1 VISKTRYALKET
13 GQNLRRNLLL
23 TTASMLTV
31 AVSLSFVG
39 GALLFRSGVDNA
51 TKSWEEG
58 VEFEVFMDVEATPA
72 EQARVERE
80 LVGHPDVERVEF
92 FSKAEQYELF
102 KNLFANQP
110 EYIDNVT
117 AENLPTSY
125 RVEPRVADADLIRAV
140 GDQFE
145 EEAGVRKVV
154 FAEDTVRDVITVSR
168 YAQIGLLGLAVF
180 VLFAA
185 ALLIFNSI
193 RMAIF
198 SRRREIEV
206 MKLVGATNSFIR
218 VPFMIEGLLQGL
230 FGAGLAFAAVYFGS
244 AALVDWIGS
253 FDLFA
258 SFVLLASQIASTGVL
273 MLAVGAA
280 VGALSAG
287 VAVTR
292 FLDV

>member
-1 VISKTRYALKET
+1 MQKWRYAVRET
-13 GQNLRRNLLL
+13 LQNLRRNLLL

-58 VEFEVFMDVEATPA
+58 VEFEVFMDVDATPA
-72 EQARVERE
+72 EQARVEQE
-80 LVGHPDVERVEF
+80 LSAHPDVSRVEF
-92 FSKAEQYELF
+92 FSKQEQYELF
-102 KNLFANQP
+102 KNLFANRP

-117 AENLPTSY
+117 ADNLPTSY
-125 RVEPRVADADLIRAV
+125 RVEPTVADADLIRAV
-140 GDQFE
+140 GDRFAGE
-145 EEAGVRKVV
+145 SGVREVL
-154 FAEDTVRDVITVSR
+154 FAEDSVRDVLSVSR
-168 YAQIGLLGLAVF
+168 YAQLGLLGLAAF

-185 ALLIFNSI
+185 SLLIFNSI

-206 MKLVGATNSFIR
+206 MKLVGATNWFIR

-230 FGAGLAFAAVYFGS
+230 LGAGLAFGAVYFGS
-244 AALVDWIGS
+244 AYFVDWVGR

-258 SFVLLASQIASTGVL
+258 AFVLVTAQVLGTGAL

-280 VGALSAG
+280 VGAASAG

>member
-1 VISKTRYALKET
+1 MPKWRYAFRET
-13 GQNLRRNLLL
+13 LQNLRRNLLL

-58 VEFEVFMDVEATPA
+58 VEFEIFMEVDASP
-72 EQARVERE
+72 EQQAGVERE
-80 LVGHPDVERVEF
+80 LTQHPDVSRVEF
-92 FSKAEQYELF
+92 FSQERQYELF
-102 KNLFANQP
+102 RTLFANRP

-125 RVEPRVADADLIRAV
+125 RVEPRVADADVIRSI
-140 GDQFE
+140 GDRFE
-145 EEAGVRKVV
+145 GEDGVREVL
-154 FAEDTVRDVITVSR
+154 FAEDTVRNVLDVSR
-168 YAQIGLLGLAVF
+168 YAQLGLLGLAVF

-198 SRRREIEV
+198 SRRQEIEV
-206 MKLVGATNSFIR
+206 MKLVGATNWFIR

-230 FGAGLAFAAVYFGS
+230 LGAGLAFAAVSFGS
-244 AALVDWIGS
+244 SAFVDWVGG
-253 FDLFA
+253 FELFS
-258 SFVLLASQIASTGVL
+258 SFVLLASQVAATGGL
-273 MLAVGAA
+273 MLGVGAVVGAA
-280 VGALSAG
+280 SAG

>member
-1 VISKTRYALKET
+1 MQKWRYAIRET
-13 GQNLRRNLLL
+13 LQNLRRNLLL

-58 VEFEVFMDVEATPA
+58 VEFEVFMDVDATPA
-72 EQARVERE
+72 EQAKVEE
-80 LVGHPDVERVEF
+80 DLSAHPDVSRVEF
-92 FSKAEQYELF
+92 FSKQEQYELF
-102 KNLFANQP
+102 KNLFANRP

-117 AENLPTSY
+117 ADNLPTSY
-125 RVEPRVADADLIRAV
+125 RVEPRVADADLIRAI
-140 GDQFE
+140 GDQFAGE
-145 EEAGVRKVV
+145 SGVREVL
-154 FAEDTVRDVITVSR
+154 FAEDSVRDVLSVSR
-168 YAQIGLLGLAVF
+168 YAQLGLLGLAAF

-185 ALLIFNSI
+185 SLLIFNSI

-206 MKLVGATNSFIR
+206 MKLVGATNWFIR
-218 VPFMIEGLLQGL
+218 VPFMLEGLVQGL
-230 FGAGLAFAAVYFGS
+230 VGAGVAFGTVYFLRG
-244 AALVDWIGS
+244 AAEDGVRQI
-253 FDLFA
+253 DLFKG
-258 SFVLLASQIASTGVL
+258 FVVLGSQVATTGTFTLLL
-273 MLAVGAA
+273 GAA
-280 VGALSAG
+280 IGAIGAG

>member
-1 VISKTRYALKET
+1 MPKWRYAVRET
-13 GQNLRRNLLL
+13 LRNLRRNLLL

-39 GALLFRSGVDNA
+39 GAVLFRSGVDNA

-58 VEFEVFMDVEATPA
+58 VEFEVFMEVDASPEQ
-72 EQARVERE
+72 QARVEQA
-80 LVGHPDVERVEF
+80 LTQHPDVADVTF
-92 FSKAEQYELF
+92 YSQQEQYELF
-102 KNLFANQP
+102 KNLFANRP

-117 AENLPTSY
+117 AANLPTSY
-125 RVEPRVADADLIRAV
+125 RVEPRVADADLIRAI
-140 GDQFE
+140 GDRFE
-145 EEAGVRKVV
+145 GEDGVREVL
-154 FAEDTVRDVITVSR
+154 FAEETVRDVLNVSR
-168 YAQIGLLGLAVF
+168 YAQLGLLGLAVF

-198 SRRREIEV
+198 SRRQEIEV
-206 MKLVGATNSFIR
+206 MKLVGATNMFIR

-230 FGAGLAFAAVYFGS
+230 LGAGLAFAAVYFGS
-244 AALVDWIGS
+244 TAFVEWVGG
-253 FDLFA
+253 FELFN
-258 SFVLLASQIASTGVL
+258 SFVLLTAQLLGTGAL

-280 VGALSAG
+280 VGAVSAG
-287 VAVTR
+287 LAVTR

>member
-1 VISKTRYALKET
+1 MPKWRYAVRET
-13 GQNLRRNLLL
+13 LQNLRRNLLL

-58 VEFEVFMDVEATPA
+58 VEFEVFMDVDATPDQQA
-72 EQARVERE
+72 EVERA
-80 LVGHPDVERVEF
+80 LSQHPDVSRVEF
-92 FSKAEQYELF
+92 FSKQEQYELF
-102 KNLFANQP
+102 KNLFANRP

-117 AENLPTSY
+117 ADNLPTSY
-125 RVEPRVADADLIRAV
+125 RVEPRVADADVIRAI
-140 GDQFE
+140 GDRFE
-145 EEAGVRKVV
+145 DEAGVREVL
-154 FAEDTVRDVITVSR
+154 FAEDSVRDVLKVSR
-168 YAQIGLLGLAVF
+168 YAQLGLLGLAVF

-206 MKLVGATNSFIR
+206 MKLVGATNWFIR

-230 FGAGLAFAAVYFGS
+230 LGAGLAFAAVYFGS
-244 AALVDWIGS
+244 AFFVDWVGR
-253 FDLFA
+253 FDLFSA
-258 SFVLLASQIASTGVL
+258 FVLLTAQVLGTGAL

-280 VGALSAG
+280 VGAASAG

>member
-1 VISKTRYALKET
+1 MQKWRYAIRET
-13 GQNLRRNLLL
+13 LQNLRRNLLL

-58 VEFEVFMDVEATPA
+58 VEFEVFMDVDATPA
-72 EQARVERE
+72 EQAKVEE
-80 LVGHPDVERVEF
+80 DLSAHPDVSRVEF
-92 FSKAEQYELF
+92 FSKQEQYELF
-102 KNLFANQP
+102 KNLFANRP

-117 AENLPTSY
+117 ADNLPTSY
-125 RVEPRVADADLIRAV
+125 RVEPRVADADLIRAI
-140 GDQFE
+140 GDQFAGE
-145 EEAGVRKVV
+145 SGVREVL
-154 FAEDTVRDVITVSR
+154 FAEDSVRDVLSVSR
-168 YAQIGLLGLAVF
+168 YAQLGLLGLAAF

-185 ALLIFNSI
+185 SLLIFNSI

-206 MKLVGATNSFIR
+206 MKLVGATNWFIR

-230 FGAGLAFAAVYFGS
+230 LGAGLAFGAVYFGS
-244 AALVDWIGS
+244 AFFVDWVGR
-253 FDLFA
+253 FDLFSA
-258 SFVLLASQIASTGVL
+258 FVLVTAQVVGTGAL
-273 MLAVGAA
+273 MLVVGAA
-280 VGALSAG
+280 VGAASAG

>member
-1 VISKTRYALKET
+1 MTKWRYALKET
-13 GQNLRRNLLL
+13 VQNLRRNLLL

-58 VEFEVFMDVEATPA
+58 VEFEVFMNVDATPDQ
-72 EQARVERE
+72 QAQVERE
-80 LVGHPDVERVEF
+80 LTQHPDVASVEF
-92 FSKAEQYELF
+92 FSQERQYELF
-102 KNLFANQP
+102 KSLFANRP

-117 AENLPTSY
+117 AANLPTSY
-125 RVEPRVADADLIRAV
+125 RVEPRVADADLIRTI
-140 GDQFE
+140 GDRFE
-145 EEAGVRKVV
+145 GEAGVREVL
-154 FAEDTVRDVITVSR
+154 FAEDTVRDVLSVSR
-168 YAQIGLLGLAVF
+168 YAQLMLLGLALF

-198 SRRREIEV
+198 SRRQEIEV
-206 MKLVGATNSFIR
+206 MKLVGATNWFIR
-218 VPFMIEGLLQGL
+218 VPFMIEGMVQGL
-230 FGAGLAFAAVYFGS
+230 LGAGLAFAAVYFGS
-244 AALVDWIGS
+244 SAFVDWVAN
-253 FDLFA
+253 FELFNA
-258 SFVLLASQIASTGVL
+258 FLLLTSQKVGTGML
-273 MLAVGAA
+273 MVAVGAA

>member
-1 VISKTRYALKET
+1 MPKWRYAVKET
-13 GQNLRRNLLL
+13 FQNLRRNFLV

-39 GALLFRSGVDNA
+39 GAVLFRSGVDNA

-58 VEFEVFMDVEATPA
+58 VEFEVFMNVDATPA
-72 EQARVERE
+72 QQAQVEAALTR
-80 LVGHPDVERVEF
+80 HPDVAAVEF
-92 FSKAEQYELF
+92 YSQDEQYELF
-102 KNLFANQP
+102 KKFFANRP
-110 EYIDNVT
+110 EYIDNVS

-125 RVEPRVADADLIRAV
+125 RIEPRVADADLIRTV
-140 GDQFE
+140 GDRFAE
-145 EEAGVRKVV
+145 EPGVREVL
-154 FAEDTVRDVITVSR
+154 FAEDTVRDVLSVSR
-168 YAQIGLLGLAVF
+168 YAQIGLLGLAAF

-206 MKLVGATNSFIR
+206 MKLVGATNWFIR

-230 FGAGLAFAAVYFGS
+230 VGAGVAFGAVYFGS
-244 AALVDWIGS
+244 TAFVDWLGE
-253 FDLFA
+253 FELFS
-258 SFVLLASQIASTGVL
+258 SFVLLAGQVAGTGVL
-273 MLAVGAA
+273 LLGVGAT

>member
-1 VISKTRYALKET
+1 MPKWRYAVRET
-13 GQNLRRNLLL
+13 LQNLRRNLLL

-58 VEFEVFMDVEATPA
+58 VEFEVFMDVDATPDQ
-72 EQARVERE
+72 QALVERG
-80 LVGHPDVERVEF
+80 LSQHPDVSRVEF
-92 FSKAEQYELF
+92 FSKQEQYELF
-102 KNLFANQP
+102 KNLFANRP

-117 AENLPTSY
+117 ADNLPTSY
-125 RVEPRVADADLIRAV
+125 RVEPRVADADVIRAI
-140 GDQFE
+140 GDRFE
-145 EEAGVRKVV
+145 DEAGVREVL
-154 FAEDTVRDVITVSR
+154 FAEDSVRDVLKVSR
-168 YAQIGLLGLAVF
+168 YAQLGLLGLAVF

-206 MKLVGATNSFIR
+206 MKLVGATNWFIR

-230 FGAGLAFAAVYFGS
+230 LGAGLAFGTVYFGS
-244 AALVDWIGS
+244 AFFVDWVGR
-253 FDLFA
+253 FDLFSA
-258 SFVLLASQIASTGVL
+258 FVLLTAQVFGTGAL

-280 VGALSAG
+280 VGAASAG

>member
-1 VISKTRYALKET
+1 MPKWRYAVRET
-13 GQNLRRNLLL
+13 LQNLRRNLLL

-58 VEFEVFMDVEATPA
+58 VEFEVFMDVDATPD

-80 LVGHPDVERVEF
+80 LSRDPDVSRVEF
-92 FSKAEQYELF
+92 FSKQEQYELF
-102 KNLFANQP
+102 KNLFANRP

-117 AENLPTSY
+117 ADNLPTSY
-125 RVEPRVADADLIRAV
+125 RVEPRVADADLIRAI
-140 GDQFE
+140 GDRFE
-145 EEAGVRKVV
+145 AESGVREVL
-154 FAEDTVRDVITVSR
+154 FAEDSVRNVLNVSR
-168 YAQIGLLGLAVF
+168 YAQLGLLGLAVF

-185 ALLIFNSI
+185 SLLIFNSI

-206 MKLVGATNSFIR
+206 MKLVGATNWFIR

-230 FGAGLAFAAVYFGS
+230 LGAGLAFAAVYFGS
-244 AALVDWIGS
+244 ALFVDWVGR
-253 FDLFA
+253 FDLFSA
-258 SFVLLASQIASTGVL
+258 FVLVTAQVLGTGAL

-280 VGALSAG
+280 VGAASAG

>member
-1 VISKTRYALKET
+1 MPKWRYAVKET
-13 GQNLRRNLLL
+13 LRNLRRNLLL

-39 GALLFRSGVDNA
+39 GAVLFRSGVDNA

-58 VEFEVFMDVEATPA
+58 VEFEVFMEVDATP
-72 EQARVERE
+72 EQQALVERE
-80 LVGHPDVERVEF
+80 LTQHPDVAEVEF
-92 FSKAEQYELF
+92 FSQQQQYELF
-102 KNLFANQP
+102 KNLFANRP

-117 AENLPTSY
+117 AANLPTSY
-125 RVEPRVADADLIRAV
+125 RVEPEVADADLIESIGER
-140 GDQFE
+140 FE
-145 EEAGVRKVV
+145 AEEGVREVL
-154 FAEDTVRDVITVSR
+154 FAEDTVRDVLNVSR
-168 YAQIGLLGLAVF
+168 YAQLGLLGLALF
-180 VLFAA
+180 VLLAA

-198 SRRREIEV
+198 SRRQEIEV
-206 MKLVGATNSFIR
+206 MKLVGATNMFIR

-230 FGAGLAFAAVYFGS
+230 LGAGLAFAAVYFGS
-244 AALVDWIGS
+244 TAFVEWVGS
-253 FDLFA
+253 FELFT
-258 SFVLLASQIASTGVL
+258 SFVLLTTQVVGTGAL

>member
-1 VISKTRYALKET
+1 MPKWRYAVKET
-13 GQNLRRNLLL
+13 LRNLRRNLLL

-39 GALLFRSGVDNA
+39 GAVLFRSGVDNA

-58 VEFEVFMDVEATPA
+58 VEFEVFMEVDATP
-72 EQARVERE
+72 EQQALVERE
-80 LVGHPDVERVEF
+80 LTQHPDVAEVEF
-92 FSKAEQYELF
+92 FSQQQQYELF
-102 KNLFANQP
+102 KNLFANRP

-117 AENLPTSY
+117 ADNLPTSY
-125 RVEPRVADADLIRAV
+125 RVEPEVADADLIESIGER
-140 GDQFE
+140 FE
-145 EEAGVRKVV
+145 TEEGVREVL
-154 FAEDTVRDVITVSR
+154 FAEDTVRDVLNVSR
-168 YAQIGLLGLAVF
+168 YAQLGLLGLALF
-180 VLFAA
+180 VLLAA

-198 SRRREIEV
+198 SRRQEIEV
-206 MKLVGATNSFIR
+206 MKLVGATNMFIR

-230 FGAGLAFAAVYFGS
+230 LGAGLAFAAVYFGS
-244 AALVDWIGS
+244 TAFVEWVGS
-253 FDLFA
+253 FELFT
-258 SFVLLASQIASTGVL
+258 SFVLLTTQVVGTGAL

>member
-1 VISKTRYALKET
+1 MPKWRYAFKET
-13 GQNLRRNLLL
+13 LQNLRRNLLL

-58 VEFEVFMDVEATPA
+58 VEFEIFMNVDASP
-72 EQARVERE
+72 EQQSQVERE
-80 LVGHPDVERVEF
+80 LTQHPDVAQVEF
-92 FSKAEQYELF
+92 FSQERQYELF
-102 KNLFANQP
+102 KTLFANRP

-125 RVEPRVADADLIRAV
+125 RVEPRVADADLIRAI
-140 GDQFE
+140 GDRFE
-145 EEAGVRKVV
+145 GEAGVREVL
-154 FAEDTVRDVITVSR
+154 FAEDTVRDVLNVSR
-168 YAQIGLLGLAVF
+168 YAQLGLLGLAVF

-206 MKLVGATNSFIR
+206 MKLVGATNWFIR

-230 FGAGLAFAAVYFGS
+230 LGAGIAFGAVYFGS
-244 AALVDWIGS
+244 NAFVDWVGG
-253 FDLFA
+253 FELFS
-258 SFVLLASQIASTGVL
+258 SFVLLASQVASTGAL
-273 MLAVGAA
+273 MIGVGAA
-280 VGALSAG
+280 VGAASAG

>member
-1 VISKTRYALKET
+1 MPKWRYAVKET
-13 GQNLRRNLLL
+13 LQNLRRNLLL

-58 VEFEVFMDVEATPA
+58 VEFEVFMNVDASPEQQAQVE
-72 EQARVERE
+72 QE
-80 LVGHPDVERVEF
+80 LTDHPDVDRVEF
-92 FSKAEQYELF
+92 FSQEEQYALF
-102 KNLFANQP
+102 QNLFANRP

-125 RVEPRVADADLIRAV
+125 RVEPRVADADLIRSI
-140 GDQFE
+140 GDRFTGE
-145 EEAGVRKVV
+145 PGVRQVL
-154 FAEDTVRDVITVSR
+154 FAEDTVREVLSVSR
-168 YAQIGLLGLAVF
+168 YAQLGLLGLAVF

-206 MKLVGATNSFIR
+206 MKLVGATNWFIR

-230 FGAGLAFAAVYFGS
+230 LGAGLAFAAVYFGS
-244 AALVDWIGS
+244 AAFVDWVGD
-253 FDLFA
+253 FPLFE
-258 SFVLLASQIASTGVL
+258 SFVLLAGQVVSTGVL
-273 MLAVGAA
+273 MVAVGAA
-280 VGALSAG
+280 VGAVSAG

>member
-1 VISKTRYALKET
+1 MPKWRYAVKET
-13 GQNLRRNLLL
+13 LRNLRRNLLL

-39 GALLFRSGVDNA
+39 GAVLFRSGVDNA

-58 VEFEVFMDVEATPA
+58 VEFEVFMEVDASPEQQA
-72 EQARVERE
+72 EVERA
-80 LVGHPDVERVEF
+80 LTQHPDVAEVEF
-92 FSKAEQYELF
+92 FSQQQQYELF
-102 KNLFANQP
+102 KNLFANRP

-117 AENLPTSY
+117 ADNLPTSY
-125 RVEPRVADADLIRAV
+125 RVEPEVADADLIESIGER
-140 GDQFE
+140 FE
-145 EEAGVRKVV
+145 TEEGVREVL
-154 FAEDTVRDVITVSR
+154 FAEDTVRDVLNVSR
-168 YAQIGLLGLAVF
+168 YAQLGLLGLALF
-180 VLFAA
+180 VLLAA

-198 SRRREIEV
+198 SRRQEIEV
-206 MKLVGATNSFIR
+206 MKLVGATNMFIR

-230 FGAGLAFAAVYFGS
+230 LGAGLAFAAVYFGS
-244 AALVDWIGS
+244 TAFVEWVGS
-253 FDLFA
+253 FELFT
-258 SFVLLASQIASTGVL
+258 SFVLLTTQVVGTGAL

>member
-1 VISKTRYALKET
+1 MPKWRYAVRET
-13 GQNLRRNLLL
+13 LRNLRRNLLL

-39 GALLFRSGVDNA
+39 GAVLFRSGVDNA

-58 VEFEVFMDVEATPA
+58 VEFEVFMEVGASPEQ
-72 EQARVERE
+72 QARVERA
-80 LVGHPDVERVEF
+80 LTQHPDVADVEF
-92 FSKAEQYELF
+92 YSQQRQYELF
-102 KNLFANQP
+102 KNLFANRP

-117 AENLPTSY
+117 AANLPTSY
-125 RVEPRVADADLIRAV
+125 RVEPEVADADVIRSI
-140 GDQFE
+140 GSRFE
-145 EEAGVRKVV
+145 EEDGVREVL
-154 FAEDTVRDVITVSR
+154 FAEDTVRNVLSVSR
-168 YAQIGLLGLAVF
+168 YAQLGLLGLALF

-198 SRRREIEV
+198 SRRQEIEV
-206 MKLVGATNSFIR
+206 MKLVGATNMFIR

-230 FGAGLAFAAVYFGS
+230 LGAGVAFAAVYFGS
-244 AALVDWIGS
+244 AAFVDWVGS
-253 FDLFA
+253 FELFSA
-258 SFVLLASQIASTGVL
+258 FVLLTTQVVGTGAL

>member
-1 VISKTRYALKET
+1 MPKWRYAVKET
-13 GQNLRRNLLL
+13 LRNLRRNLLL

-39 GALLFRSGVDNA
+39 GAVLFRSGVDNA
-51 TKSWEEG
+51 TKSWEDG
-58 VEFEVFMDVEATPA
+58 VEFEVFMEVDATPEQQA
-72 EQARVERE
+72 EVERA
-80 LVGHPDVERVEF
+80 LTQHPDVAEVEF
-92 FSKAEQYELF
+92 FSQQQQYELF
-102 KNLFANQP
+102 KNLFANRP

-117 AENLPTSY
+117 ADNLPTSY
-125 RVEPRVADADLIRAV
+125 RVEPEVADADLIESIGER
-140 GDQFE
+140 FE
-145 EEAGVRKVV
+145 TEEGVREVL
-154 FAEDTVRDVITVSR
+154 FAEDTVRDVLNVSR
-168 YAQIGLLGLAVF
+168 YAQLGLLGLALF
-180 VLFAA
+180 VLLAA

-198 SRRREIEV
+198 SRRQEIEV
-206 MKLVGATNSFIR
+206 MKLVGATNMFIR

-230 FGAGLAFAAVYFGS
+230 LGAGLAFAAVYFGS
-244 AALVDWIGS
+244 TAFVEWVGS
-253 FDLFA
+253 FELFT
-258 SFVLLASQIASTGVL
+258 SFVLLTTQVVGTGAL

>member
-1 VISKTRYALKET
+1 MPKWRYAVKET
-13 GQNLRRNLLL
+13 LQNLRRNLLL

-58 VEFEVFMDVEATPA
+58 VEFEVFMNVDATP
-72 EQARVERE
+72 EQEAQVERE
-80 LVGHPDVERVEF
+80 LSQHPDVAKIEF
-92 FSKAEQYELF
+92 FSKERQYELF
-102 KNLFANQP
+102 KTLFANRP

-117 AENLPTSY
+117 AANLPTSY
-125 RVEPRVADADLIRAV
+125 RVEPRVADADLIRAI
-140 GDQFE
+140 GDRFE
-145 EEAGVRKVV
+145 GEAGVREVL
-154 FAEDTVRDVITVSR
+154 FAEDTVRDVLNVSR
-168 YAQIGLLGLAVF
+168 YAQLGLLGLAVF

-206 MKLVGATNSFIR
+206 MKLVGATNWFIR

-230 FGAGLAFAAVYFGS
+230 LGAGLAFGAVYFGS
-244 AALVDWIGS
+244 TAFVDWVGG
-253 FDLFA
+253 FELFS
-258 SFVLLASQIASTGVL
+258 SFVLLGRQVASTGAL
-273 MLAVGAA
+273 MLGVGAA
-280 VGALSAG
+280 VGAASAG

>member
-1 VISKTRYALKET
+1 MPKWRYAIRET
-13 GQNLRRNLLL
+13 LRNLRRNLLL

-39 GALLFRSGVDNA
+39 GAVLFRSGVDNA

-58 VEFEVFMDVEATPA
+58 VEFEVFMEADSTH
-72 EQARVERE
+72 EQQASVERA
-80 LVGHPDVERVEF
+80 LTQHPDVAEVEF
-92 FSKAEQYELF
+92 FSQQQQYELF
-102 KNLFANQP
+102 KNLFANRP

-117 AENLPTSY
+117 AANLPTSY
-125 RVEPRVADADLIRAV
+125 RVEPEVADADLIESIGER
-140 GDQFE
+140 FE
-145 EEAGVRKVV
+145 GVDGVREVL
-154 FAEDTVRDVITVSR
+154 FAEDTVRDVLNVSR
-168 YAQIGLLGLAVF
+168 YAQLGLLGLALF
-180 VLFAA
+180 VLLAA

-198 SRRREIEV
+198 SRRQEIEV
-206 MKLVGATNSFIR
+206 MKLVGATNMFIR
-218 VPFMIEGLLQGL
+218 VPFMIEGLLQGVL
-230 FGAGLAFAAVYFGS
+230 GAGLAFAAVYFGS
-244 AALVDWIGS
+244 SAFVRWVGG
-253 FDLFA
+253 FELFT
-258 SFVLLASQIASTGVL
+258 SFVLLTTQVVGTGAL

>member
-1 VISKTRYALKET
+1 MTKWRYALKET
-13 GQNLRRNLLL
+13 VQNLRRNLLL

-58 VEFEVFMDVEATPA
+58 VEFEVFMNVDATP
-72 EQARVERE
+72 EQQAQVERE
-80 LVGHPDVERVEF
+80 LTEHPDVASVEF
-92 FSKAEQYELF
+92 FSQQRQYELF
-102 KNLFANQP
+102 RNLFANRP

-117 AENLPTSY
+117 AANLPTSY
-125 RVEPRVADADLIRAV
+125 RVEPRVADADLIRAI
-140 GDQFE
+140 GDRFE
-145 EEAGVRKVV
+145 DAPGVREVL
-154 FAEDTVRDVITVSR
+154 FAEDTVRDVLNVSR
-168 YAQIGLLGLAVF
+168 YAQLMLLGLAVF

-198 SRRREIEV
+198 SRREEIEV
-206 MKLVGATNSFIR
+206 MKLVGATNWFIR
-218 VPFMIEGLLQGL
+218 VPFMIEGLVQGL
-230 FGAGLAFAAVYFGS
+230 LGAGLAFAAVYFGS
-244 AALVDWIGS
+244 SAFVDWVAN
-253 FDLFA
+253 FELFNA
-258 SFVLLASQIASTGVL
+258 FLVLTSQKVGTGVL
-273 MLAVGAA
+273 MVGVGAA

>member
-1 VISKTRYALKET
+1 MLKWRYAIKET
-13 GQNLRRNLLL
+13 LQNLRRNLLL

-58 VEFEVFMDVEATPA
+58 VEFEVFMDVDATPS

-80 LVGHPDVERVEF
+80 LSRDPDVSRVEF
-92 FSKAEQYELF
+92 FSKQEQYELF
-102 KNLFANQP
+102 KNLFANRP

-117 AENLPTSY
+117 ADNLPTSY
-125 RVEPRVADADLIRAV
+125 RVEPRVADADLIRAI
-140 GDQFE
+140 GDRFA
-145 EEAGVRKVV
+145 EEAGVREVL
-154 FAEDTVRDVITVSR
+154 FAEDSVRDVLNVSR
-168 YAQIGLLGLAVF
+168 YAQLGLLGLAVF

-185 ALLIFNSI
+185 SLLIFNSI

-206 MKLVGATNSFIR
+206 MKLVGATNWFIR

-230 FGAGLAFAAVYFGS
+230 LGAGLAFAAVYFGS
-244 AALVDWIGS
+244 AFFVDWVGR
-253 FDLFA
+253 FDLFSA
-258 SFVLLASQIASTGVL
+258 FLLVTAQVLGTGAL

-280 VGALSAG
+280 VGAASAG
-287 VAVTR
+287 FAVTR

>member
-1 VISKTRYALKET
+1 MQKWRYAIRET
-13 GQNLRRNLLL
+13 LQNLRRNLLL

-58 VEFEVFMDVEATPA
+58 VEFEVFMEVDATP
-72 EQARVERE
+72 EQQARVERA
-80 LVGHPDVERVEF
+80 LTQHPDVSRVEF
-92 FSKAEQYELF
+92 FSKQEQYELF
-102 KNLFANQP
+102 KNLFANRP

-117 AENLPTSY
+117 ADNLPTSY
-125 RVEPRVADADLIRAV
+125 RVEPEVADADLIESIGER
-140 GDQFE
+140 FE
-145 EEAGVRKVV
+145 GVDGVREVL
-154 FAEDTVRDVITVSR
+154 FAEDTVRDVLNVSR
-168 YAQIGLLGLAVF
+168 YAQLGLLGLALF
-180 VLFAA
+180 VLLAA

-206 MKLVGATNSFIR
+206 MKLVGATNWFIR

-230 FGAGLAFAAVYFGS
+230 LGAGLAFGAVYFGS
-244 AALVDWIGS
+244 AFFVDWVGR
-253 FDLFA
+253 FDLFSA
-258 SFVLLASQIASTGVL
+258 FVLVTAQVVGTGAL
-273 MLAVGAA
+273 MLVVGAA
-280 VGALSAG
+280 VGAASAG

>member
-1 VISKTRYALKET
+1 MHKWRYAIKET
-13 GQNLRRNLLL
+13 LQNLRRNLLL

-39 GALLFRSGVDNA
+39 GAVLFRSGVDNA

-58 VEFEVFMDVEATPA
+58 VEFEVFMDVDATPEQQA
-72 EQARVERE
+72 QVEQA
-80 LVGHPDVERVEF
+80 LTSHPDVADVRF
-92 FSKAEQYELF
+92 FSKQQQYELF
-102 KNLFANQP
+102 KNLFANRP

-117 AENLPTSY
+117 AANLPTSY
-125 RVEPRVADADLIRAV
+125 RVEPRVADADLITAMGQR
-140 GDQFE
+140 FE
-145 EEAGVRKVV
+145 EEDGVREVL
-154 FAEDTVRDVITVSR
+154 FAEETVRDVLDVSR
-168 YAQIGLLGLAVF
+168 YAQLGLLGLAVF

-198 SRRREIEV
+198 SRRQEIEV
-206 MKLVGATNSFIR
+206 MKLVGATNMFIR

-230 FGAGLAFAAVYFGS
+230 LGAGLAFAAVYFGS
-244 AALVDWIGS
+244 AAFVEWVGS
-253 FDLFA
+253 FPLFNA
-258 SFVLLASQIASTGVL
+258 FVLLTTQVVSTGAL
-273 MLAVGAA
+273 MVAVGAA
-280 VGALSAG
+280 VGAISAG

>member
-1 VISKTRYALKET
+1 MPKWRYAVKET
-13 GQNLRRNLLL
+13 LRNLRRNLLL

-39 GALLFRSGVDNA
+39 GAVLFRSGVDNA
-51 TKSWEEG
+51 TKSWEDG
-58 VEFEVFMDVEATPA
+58 VEFEVFMEVDATP
-72 EQARVERE
+72 EQQAQVERA
-80 LVGHPDVERVEF
+80 LTQHPDVAEVEF
-92 FSKAEQYELF
+92 FSQQQQYELF
-102 KNLFANQP
+102 KNLFANRP

-117 AENLPTSY
+117 AANLPTSY
-125 RVEPRVADADLIRAV
+125 RVEPTVADADLIESIGER
-140 GDQFE
+140 FE
-145 EEAGVRKVV
+145 TEEGVREVL
-154 FAEDTVRDVITVSR
+154 FAEDTVRDVLNVSR
-168 YAQIGLLGLAVF
+168 YAQLGLLGLALF
-180 VLFAA
+180 VLLAA

-198 SRRREIEV
+198 SRRQEIEV
-206 MKLVGATNSFIR
+206 MKLVGATNTFIR

-230 FGAGLAFAAVYFGS
+230 VGAGLAFAAVYFGS
-244 AALVDWIGS
+244 TAFVEWVGS
-253 FDLFA
+253 FELFE
-258 SFVLLASQIASTGVL
+258 SFVLLTTQVVGTGAL

>member
-1 VISKTRYALKET
+1 MPKWRYAVKET
-13 GQNLRRNLLL
+13 LRNLRRNLLL

-39 GALLFRSGVDNA
+39 GAVLFRSGGDNA
-51 TKSWEEG
+51 TKSWEDG
-58 VEFEVFMDVEATPA
+58 VEFEVFMEVDATP
-72 EQARVERE
+72 EQQALVERE
-80 LVGHPDVERVEF
+80 LTQHPDVAEVEF
-92 FSKAEQYELF
+92 FSQQQQYELF
-102 KNLFANQP
+102 KNLFANRP

-117 AENLPTSY
+117 AANLPTSY
-125 RVEPRVADADLIRAV
+125 RVEPQVADPDLIESIGER
-140 GDQFE
+140 FE
-145 EEAGVRKVV
+145 TEEGVREVL
-154 FAEDTVRDVITVSR
+154 FAEDTVRDVLNVSR
-168 YAQIGLLGLAVF
+168 YAQLGLLGLALF
-180 VLFAA
+180 VLLAA

-198 SRRREIEV
+198 SRRQEIEV
-206 MKLVGATNSFIR
+206 MKLVGATNMFIR

-230 FGAGLAFAAVYFGS
+230 VGAGLAFAAVYFGS
-244 AALVDWIGS
+244 NAFVEWVGT
-253 FDLFA
+253 FELFE
-258 SFVLLASQIASTGVL
+258 SFVLLTTQVVGTGAL

>member
-1 VISKTRYALKET
+1 MPKWRYAVRET
-13 GQNLRRNLLL
+13 LRNLRRNLLL

-39 GALLFRSGVDNA
+39 GAVLFRSGVDNA

-58 VEFEVFMDVEATPA
+58 VEFEVFMEVDASPEQ
-72 EQARVERE
+72 QARVEQA
-80 LVGHPDVERVEF
+80 LTQHPDVADVTF
-92 FSKAEQYELF
+92 YSQQEQYELF
-102 KNLFANQP
+102 KNLFANRP

-117 AENLPTSY
+117 AANLPTSY
-125 RVEPRVADADLIRAV
+125 RVEPRVADADLIRAI
-140 GDQFE
+140 GDRFE
-145 EEAGVRKVV
+145 GEDGVREVL
-154 FAEDTVRDVITVSR
+154 FAEETVRDVLNVSR
-168 YAQIGLLGLAVF
+168 YAQLGLLGLAVF

-198 SRRREIEV
+198 SRRQEIEV
-206 MKLVGATNSFIR
+206 MKLVGATNMFIR

-230 FGAGLAFAAVYFGS
+230 LGAGLAFAAVYFGS
-244 AALVDWIGS
+244 TAFVEWVGT
-253 FDLFA
+253 FELFS
-258 SFVLLASQIASTGVL
+258 SFVLLTAQLLGTGAL

-280 VGALSAG
+280 VGAVSAG
-287 VAVTR
+287 LAVTR

>member
-1 VISKTRYALKET
+1 MLKWRYAIKET
-13 GQNLRRNLLL
+13 LQNLRRNLLL

-31 AVSLSFVG
+31 AVSLSFGG

-58 VEFEVFMDVEATPA
+58 VEFEVFMDVDATPS

-80 LVGHPDVERVEF
+80 LSRDPDVSRVEF
-92 FSKAEQYELF
+92 FSKQEQYELF
-102 KNLFANQP
+102 KNLFANRP

-117 AENLPTSY
+117 ADNLPTSY
-125 RVEPRVADADLIRAV
+125 RVEPRVADADLIRAI
-140 GDQFE
+140 GDRFA
-145 EEAGVRKVV
+145 EEAGVREVL
-154 FAEDTVRDVITVSR
+154 FAEDSVRDVLNVSR
-168 YAQIGLLGLAVF
+168 YAQLGLLGLAVF

-185 ALLIFNSI
+185 SLLIFNSI

-206 MKLVGATNSFIR
+206 MKLVGATNWFIR

-230 FGAGLAFAAVYFGS
+230 LGAGLAFAAVYFGS
-244 AALVDWIGS
+244 AFFVDWVGR
-253 FDLFA
+253 FDLFSA
-258 SFVLLASQIASTGVL
+258 FVLVTAQVLGTGAL

-280 VGALSAG
+280 VGAASAG
-287 VAVTR
+287 FAVTR

>member
-1 VISKTRYALKET
+1 MPKWRYAVKET
-13 GQNLRRNLLL
+13 LRNLRRNLLL

-39 GALLFRSGVDNA
+39 GAVLFRSGVDNA
-51 TKSWEEG
+51 TKSWEDG
-58 VEFEVFMDVEATPA
+58 VEFEVFMEVDATP
-72 EQARVERE
+72 EQQARVERG
-80 LVGHPDVERVEF
+80 LTQHPDVAEVEF
-92 FSKAEQYELF
+92 FSQQQQYELF
-102 KNLFANQP
+102 KNLFANRP

-117 AENLPTSY
+117 AANLPTSY
-125 RVEPRVADADLIRAV
+125 RVEPEVADADLIESIGER
-140 GDQFE
+140 FE
-145 EEAGVRKVV
+145 AEEGVREVL
-154 FAEDTVRDVITVSR
+154 FAEDTVRDVLNVSR
-168 YAQIGLLGLAVF
+168 YAQLGLLGLALF
-180 VLFAA
+180 VLLAA

-198 SRRREIEV
+198 SRRQEIEV
-206 MKLVGATNSFIR
+206 MKLVGATNMFIR

-230 FGAGLAFAAVYFGS
+230 VGAGLAFGAVYFGS
-244 AALVDWIGS
+244 NAFVEWVGS
-253 FDLFA
+253 FELFE
-258 SFVLLASQIASTGVL
+258 SFVLLTTQVVGTGAL

>member
-1 VISKTRYALKET
+1 MPKWRYAIRET
-13 GQNLRRNLLL
+13 LRNLRRNLLL

-39 GALLFRSGVDNA
+39 GAVLFRSGVDNA

-58 VEFEVFMDVEATPA
+58 VEFEVFMEVDATP
-72 EQARVERE
+72 EQQASVERA
-80 LVGHPDVERVEF
+80 LTQHPDVAEVEF
-92 FSKAEQYELF
+92 FSQQQQYELF
-102 KNLFANQP
+102 KNLFANRP

-117 AENLPTSY
+117 AANLPTSY
-125 RVEPRVADADLIRAV
+125 RVEPEVADADLIESIGER
-140 GDQFE
+140 FE
-145 EEAGVRKVV
+145 GVDGVREVL
-154 FAEDTVRDVITVSR
+154 FAEDTVRDVLNVSR
-168 YAQIGLLGLAVF
+168 YAQLGLLGLALF
-180 VLFAA
+180 VLLAA

-198 SRRREIEV
+198 SRRQEIEV
-206 MKLVGATNSFIR
+206 MKLVGATNMFIR
-218 VPFMIEGLLQGL
+218 VPFMIEGLLQGVL
-230 FGAGLAFAAVYFGS
+230 GAGLAFAAVYFGS
-244 AALVDWIGS
+244 SAFVRWVGG
-253 FDLFA
+253 FELFT
-258 SFVLLASQIASTGVL
+258 SFVLLTTQVVGTGAL

>member
-1 VISKTRYALKET
+1 MQKWRYAVRET
-13 GQNLRRNLLL
+13 LQNLRRNLLL

-58 VEFEVFMDVEATPA
+58 VEFEVFMDVDATPD

-80 LVGHPDVERVEF
+80 LSRDPDVSRVEF
-92 FSKAEQYELF
+92 FSKQEQYELF
-102 KNLFANQP
+102 KNLFANRP

-117 AENLPTSY
+117 ADNLPTSY
-125 RVEPRVADADLIRAV
+125 RVEPRVADADLIRAI
-140 GDQFE
+140 GDRFE
-145 EEAGVRKVV
+145 VEAGVREVL
-154 FAEDTVRDVITVSR
+154 FAEDSVRDVLNVSR
-168 YAQIGLLGLAVF
+168 YAQLGLLGLAVF

-185 ALLIFNSI
+185 SLLIFNSI

-206 MKLVGATNSFIR
+206 MKLVGATNWFIR

-230 FGAGLAFAAVYFGS
+230 LGAGLAFAAVYFGS
-244 AALVDWIGS
+244 AFFVDWVGRFELLS
-253 FDLFA
+253 A
-258 SFVLLASQIASTGVL
+258 FVLVTAQVLGTGAL

-280 VGALSAG
+280 VGATSAG

>member
-1 VISKTRYALKET
+1 MPKWRYAVRET
-13 GQNLRRNLLL
+13 LQNLRRNLLL

-39 GALLFRSGVDNA
+39 GAVLFRSGVDNA

-58 VEFEVFMDVEATPA
+58 VEFEVFMEVDASPEQ
-72 EQARVERE
+72 QARVEQA
-80 LVGHPDVERVEF
+80 LTQHPDVADVTF
-92 FSKAEQYELF
+92 YSQQEQYELF
-102 KNLFANQP
+102 KNLFANRP

-117 AENLPTSY
+117 AANLPTSY
-125 RVEPRVADADLIRAV
+125 RVEPRVADADLIRAI
-140 GDQFE
+140 GDRFE
-145 EEAGVRKVV
+145 GEDGVREVL
-154 FAEDTVRDVITVSR
+154 FAEETVRDVLNVSR
-168 YAQIGLLGLAVF
+168 YAQLGLLGLAVF

-198 SRRREIEV
+198 SRRQEIEV
-206 MKLVGATNSFIR
+206 MKLVGATNMFIR

-230 FGAGLAFAAVYFGS
+230 LGAGLAFAAVYFGS
-244 AALVDWIGS
+244 TAFVEWVGT
-253 FDLFA
+253 FELFS
-258 SFVLLASQIASTGVL
+258 SFVLLTAQLLGTGAL

-280 VGALSAG
+280 VGAVSAG
-287 VAVTR
+287 LAVTR

>member
-1 VISKTRYALKET
+1 MPKWRYAVRET
-13 GQNLRRNLLL
+13 LQNLRRNLLL

-58 VEFEVFMDVEATPA
+58 VEFEVFMDVDATPDQQA
-72 EQARVERE
+72 EVERS
-80 LVGHPDVERVEF
+80 LTQHPDVAEVEF
-92 FSKAEQYELF
+92 FSQQQQYELF
-102 KNLFANQP
+102 KNLFANRP

-117 AENLPTSY
+117 AANLPTSY
-125 RVEPRVADADLIRAV
+125 RVEPQVADPDLIESIGER
-140 GDQFE
+140 FE
-145 EEAGVRKVV
+145 TEEGVREVL
-154 FAEDTVRDVITVSR
+154 FAEDTVRDVLNVSR
-168 YAQIGLLGLAVF
+168 YAQLGLLGLALF
-180 VLFAA
+180 VLLAA

-198 SRRREIEV
+198 SRRQEIEV
-206 MKLVGATNSFIR
+206 MKLVGATNMFIR

-230 FGAGLAFAAVYFGS
+230 VGAGLAFAAVYFGS
-244 AALVDWIGS
+244 TAFVEWVGT
-253 FDLFA
+253 FELFE
-258 SFVLLASQIASTGVL
+258 SFVLLTTQVVGTGAL

-280 VGALSAG
+280 VGAVSAG
-287 VAVTR
+287 LAVTR

>member
-1 VISKTRYALKET
+1 MPKWRYAFKET
-13 GQNLRRNLLL
+13 LQNLRRNLLL

-58 VEFEVFMDVEATPA
+58 VEFEIFMEVDASP
-72 EQARVERE
+72 EQQAQVERE
-80 LVGHPDVERVEF
+80 LTQHPDVAQVEF
-92 FSKAEQYELF
+92 FSQERQYELF
-102 KNLFANQP
+102 KTLFANRP

-117 AENLPTSY
+117 AANLPTSY
-125 RVEPRVADADLIRAV
+125 RVEPRVADADLIRAI
-140 GDQFE
+140 GDRFE
-145 EEAGVRKVV
+145 GEAGVREVL
-154 FAEDTVRDVITVSR
+154 FAEDTVRDVLNVSR
-168 YAQIGLLGLAVF
+168 YAQLGLLGLAVF

-206 MKLVGATNSFIR
+206 MKLVGATNWFIR

-230 FGAGLAFAAVYFGS
+230 LGAGIAFGAVYFGS
-244 AALVDWIGS
+244 NAFVDWVGG
-253 FDLFA
+253 FELFS
-258 SFVLLASQIASTGVL
+258 SFVLLASQVASTGAL
-273 MLAVGAA
+273 MIGVGAA
-280 VGALSAG
+280 VGAASAG

>member
-1 VISKTRYALKET
+1 MPKWRYAIRET
-13 GQNLRRNLLL
+13 LQNLRRNLLL

-58 VEFEVFMDVEATPA
+58 VEFEVFMDVDATPDQ
-72 EQARVERE
+72 QADVERA
-80 LVGHPDVERVEF
+80 LSQHPDVSRVEF
-92 FSKAEQYELF
+92 FSKQEQYELF
-102 KNLFANQP
+102 KNLFANRP

-117 AENLPTSY
+117 ADNLPTSY
-125 RVEPRVADADLIRAV
+125 RVEPRVADADVIRAI
-140 GDQFE
+140 GDRFE
-145 EEAGVRKVV
+145 DEAGVREVL
-154 FAEDTVRDVITVSR
+154 FAEDSVRDVLKVSR
-168 YAQIGLLGLAVF
+168 YAQLGLLGLAVF

-206 MKLVGATNSFIR
+206 MKLVGATNWFIR

-230 FGAGLAFAAVYFGS
+230 LGAGLAFGTVYFGS
-244 AALVDWIGS
+244 AFFVDWVGR
-253 FDLFA
+253 FDLFSA
-258 SFVLLASQIASTGVL
+258 FVLLTAQVFGTGAL

-280 VGALSAG
+280 VGAASAG

>member
-1 VISKTRYALKET
+1 MPKWRYAVRET
-13 GQNLRRNLLL
+13 LQNLRRNLLL

-58 VEFEVFMDVEATPA
+58 VEFEVFMDVDATPDQ
-72 EQARVERE
+72 QALVERG
-80 LVGHPDVERVEF
+80 LSQHPDVSRVEF
-92 FSKAEQYELF
+92 FSKQEQYELF
-102 KNLFANQP
+102 KNLFANRP

-117 AENLPTSY
+117 ADNLPTSY
-125 RVEPRVADADLIRAV
+125 RVEPRVADADVIRAI
-140 GDQFE
+140 GDRFE
-145 EEAGVRKVV
+145 DEAGVREVL
-154 FAEDTVRDVITVSR
+154 FAEDSVRDVLKVSR
-168 YAQIGLLGLAVF
+168 YAQLGLLGLAFF

-206 MKLVGATNSFIR
+206 MKLVGATNWFIR

-230 FGAGLAFAAVYFGS
+230 LGAGLAFAAVYFGS
-244 AALVDWIGS
+244 AFFVDWVGR
-253 FDLFA
+253 FDLFSA
-258 SFVLLASQIASTGVL
+258 FVLLTAQVLGTGAL

-280 VGALSAG
+280 VGAASAG